1 MQFFYIIVFSGLGG
15 CLRSFLF
22 IYLSF
27 FVYFCLL
34 TLPPYIGIITLHMQ
48 LSSTVWHRHETVKKT
63 CEISNNVEIKESTE
77 HAFS

>member
-1 MQFFYIIVFSGLGG
+1 MFALFLVYIPFF
-15 CLRSFLF
+15 
-22 IYLSF
+22 F

-34 TLPPYIGIITLHMQ
+34 TLPPYIGIITLHTQ
-48 LSSTVWHRHETVKKT
+48 LSSTVWHRLETVKKT